1 MLSFLQTK
9 RFSWLAISSFFLC
22 GLWSLLTQELFWLAV
37 PFILVSTIPLFQL
50 IITKTEYL
58 YWLLLI
64 TLPLSTEYNFTPSL
78 GLDLPDEPLLI
89 ILSVVVLASIL
100 FNPSA
105 FRFIFKS
112 AITRWIIAI
121 VIWMFISLCYAPNQ
135 WLALKFILA
144 KTWYILPLVV
154 LTALIHE
161 RSSNFRKTVLYL
173 CIPLIIVVIQTLIR
187 HAFYGFDFVA
197 IKKTMGPFF
206 RNHVNYSAM
215 LVCLIPIGM
224 FLLQFTQNTLKK
236 NIIKLGLIVALIGL
250 FFAYSRGAWL
260 ALLIGM
266 IGYYLIKKNILGKTI
281 LIGVI
286 TIVMGLIVL
295 TNNNRFMQ
303 FAPEHD
309 ETIFHENFSE
319 HLNATIGLKD
329 ISNAERFHRWVAGI
343 RMVAEKP
350 WTGFGANSFYSNYQ
364 PYTASA
370 FKTWVSNNPEH
381 STVHNY
387 YLLIA
392 LEQGLPALILFGGF
406 FIYLLL
412 QAQQLY
418 HQFQQHYYRQIALSI
433 GVVLIMIAS
442 LNFTSD
448 LIETDKIGGLFWLAT
463 GLLISLKYHEQI
475 EKESVAI

>member
-1 MLSFLQTK
+1 MLSVLQTK
-9 RFSWLAISSFFLC
+9 KFSWLSISSFLLC
-22 GLWSLLTQELFWLAV
+22 GLWSLLTQEPYWLAV
-37 PFILVSTIPLFQL
+37 PFILIVAAPLFQL
-50 IITKTEYL
+50 IVTKTERL

-89 ILSVVVLASIL
+89 ILSVAVIASML
-100 FNPSA
+100 FNPSPY
-105 FRFIFKS
+105 RFIFKS
-112 AITRWIIAI
+112 SILKWIIAI
-121 VIWMFISLCYAPNQ
+121 IIWMFISLCYATNQ

-144 KTWYILPLVV
+144 KIWYILPLVV
-154 LTALIHE
+154 LTALIHQS
-161 RSSNFRKTVLYL
+161 SSNFRKTALYL
-173 CIPLIIVVIQTLIR
+173 CIPLTMVVIQTIIR
-187 HAFYGFDFVA
+187 HAFYGFDFVS

-215 LVCLIPIGM
+215 LVCLIPIG
-224 FLLQFTQNTLKK
+224 LLIHQFTNHFRTKK
-236 NIIKLGLIVALIGL
+236 LIKIGLAIAFLGL

-266 IGYYLIKKNILGKTI
+266 IGYFLIKKNILGKAI
-281 LIGVI
+281 LIGI
-286 TIVMGLIVL
+286 ISIIIGLIVL
-295 TNNNRFMQ
+295 INNNRFMQ

-350 WTGFGANSFYSNYQ
+350 WTGFGANSFYNNYQ
-364 PYTASA
+364 PYTAAA

-387 YLLIA
+387 YLLLA
-392 LEQGLPALILFGGF
+392 LEQGLPALILFAGF
-406 FIYLLL
+406 FVYLLL
-412 QAQQLY
+412 LTQQLY
-418 HQFQQHYYRQIALSI
+418 HQFQQNYYRQISLGL
-433 GVVLIMIAS
+433 GVLLIMIAS

-463 GLLISLKYHEQI
+463 GILISLKHHQKI
-475 EKESVAI
+475 EKTTLAI

>member
-1 MLSFLQTK
+1 MQAFLQTK
-9 RFSWLAISSFFLC
+9 QFSWLAIGCFFIC
-22 GLWSLLTQELFWLAV
+22 GLWSLLMQEPYWLAI
-37 PFILVSTIPLFQL
+37 PFILIAAIPIFNWMV
-50 IITKTEYL
+50 TKTEQV

-64 TLPLSTEYNFTPSL
+64 TLPLSTEFNFTPSL

-89 ILSVVVLASIL
+89 ILSIVVMASIL
-100 FNPSA
+100 FQPSQYK
-105 FRFIFKS
+105 FIFASPIFK
-112 AITRWIIAI
+112 WIIALL
-121 VIWMFISLCYAPNQ
+121 IWMLISLCYASNQ

-144 KTWYILPLVV
+144 KTWFILPLVF
-154 LTALIHE
+154 LTALIHQ
-161 RSSNFRKTVLYL
+161 RSNNFKKTALFL
-173 CIPLIIVVIQTLIR
+173 CIPLLFVVMQTLLR

-215 LVCLIPIGM
+215 LVCLIPIGI
-224 FLLQFTQNTLKK
+224 LLYGFTQQSRNK
-236 NIIKLGLIVALIGL
+236 NIIKISMGIALIGL

-260 ALLIGM
+260 ALLIGI
-266 IGYYLIKKNILGKTI
+266 IGYFLIKKNILGKAI
-281 LIGVI
+281 LFGIIGI
-286 TIVMGLIVL
+286 AIGLIVL
-295 TNNNRFMQ
+295 INNNRFMQ

-350 WTGFGANSFYSNYQ
+350 WTGFGANSFYNNYQ

-370 FKTWVSNNPEH
+370 FKTWVSDNQEH

-406 FIYLLL
+406 FIYLLI
-412 QAQQLY
+412 QTQQLY
-418 HQFQQHYYRQIALSI
+418 HQFQQNFYRQIALGL
-433 GVVLIMIAS
+433 GVLLIMIAS

-463 GLLISLKYHEQI
+463 GLLISLKYHLQI
-475 EKESVAI
+475 EKESMAY

>member
-1 MLSFLQTK
+1 MLNFLQTK
-9 RFSWLAISSFFLC
+9 KFSWLAISSFFLF
-22 GLWSLLTQELFWLAV
+22 GLWSLLVKEPYWLAI
-37 PFILVSTIPLFQL
+37 PFVILTITPVLKW
-50 IITKTEYL
+50 IVTRTEYL

-89 ILSVVVLASIL
+89 ILSATLIASIL
-100 FNPSA
+100 FNPSSYRYIIA
-105 FRFIFKS
+105 SPIFS
-112 AITRWIIAI
+112 WIIALLL
-121 VIWMFISLCYAPNQ
+121 WMLISLCYAPDQ

-144 KTWYILPLVV
+144 KTWFILPLVV
-154 LTALIHE
+154 LTAIIHQG
-161 RSSNFRKTVLYL
+161 SSNFRKTALYL
-173 CIPLIIVVIQTLIR
+173 TIPMILVVIQTIIR
-187 HAFYGFDFVA
+187 HAWYEFDFVA

-215 LVCLIPIGM
+215 LVCLIPIGI
-224 FLLQFTQNTLKK
+224 LLLAFTQHGRKK
-236 NIIKLGLIVALIGL
+236 NIIKISLGIAVLGL

-260 ALLIGM
+260 ALFVGI
-266 IGYYLIKKNILGKTI
+266 IGYFLIKKNMLGKFI
-281 LIGVI
+281 LIGTVTTAI
-286 TIVMGLIVL
+286 GLFILV
-295 TNNNRFMQ
+295 NNNRFMQ

-309 ETIFHENFSE
+309 ETIFHANFSE

-350 WTGFGANSFYSNYQ
+350 WTGFGANSFYNNYQ

-370 FKTWVSNNPEH
+370 FKTWVSDNQEH

-392 LEQGLPALILFGGF
+392 LEQGIPALILFGGF

-412 QAQQLY
+412 QTQQLY
-418 HQFQQHYYRQIALSI
+418 HQFQQNYYRQIAMGL
-433 GVVLIMIAS
+433 GVLFLMIAS

-463 GLLISLKYHEQI
+463 GLLISLKYHLQI
-475 EKESVAI
+475 EKEAIAF

>member
-1 MLSFLQTK
+1 MHPFLQTK
-9 RFSWLAISSFFLC
+9 QFSWLAISSFFLC
-22 GLWSLLTQELFWLAV
+22 GLWSMLTQEPYWLMV
-37 PFILVSTIPLFQL
+37 PFILVVAVPLFQL
-50 IITKTEYL
+50 IVSKTEFL

-64 TLPLSTEYNFTPSL
+64 ALPLSTEYNFTQSL

-89 ILSVVVLASIL
+89 ILSVAVFASGL

-105 FRFIFKS
+105 FQFIFRS
-112 AITRWIIAI
+112 TIFRWIIAI
-121 VIWMFISLCYAPNQ
+121 VIWMCISLCYAPNQ

-144 KTWYILPLVV
+144 KFWFILPLVV
-154 LTALIHE
+154 LTALIHQ
-161 RSSNFRKTVLYL
+161 RSSNFKKTALYL
-173 CIPLIIVVIQTLIR
+173 CVPLILIVVQTLIR

-215 LVCLIPIGM
+215 LVCLIPIG
-224 FLLQFTQNTLKK
+224 LLIHHFTQDLRKRK
-236 NIIKLGLIVALIGL
+236 IIKVGISIALLGL
-250 FFAYSRGAWL
+250 FFSYSRGAWL
-260 ALLIGM
+260 ALLVGM
-266 IGYYLIKKNILGKTI
+266 VGYYLIKKNILGKTI
-281 LIGVI
+281 LIGIV
-286 TIVMGLIVL
+286 TIAISLIVL
-295 TNNNRFMQ
+295 INNNWFMQ

-309 ETIFHENFSE
+309 ETIFHENFSA

-329 ISNAERFHRWVAGI
+329 ISNAERFHRWIAGI

-350 WTGFGANSFYSNYQ
+350 WTGFGANSFYNNYQ
-364 PYTASA
+364 PYTAAA

-387 YLLIA
+387 YLLLA
-392 LEQGLPALILFGGF
+392 LEQGVPALILFAGF

-412 QAQQLY
+412 QTQQLY
-418 HQFQQHYYRQIALSI
+418 HQFQQNYFRQIALAL
-433 GVVLIMIAS
+433 GVLLIMIAS

-448 LIETDKIGGLFWLAT
+448 LMETDKIGGLFWLAT
-463 GLLISLKYHEQI
+463 GMLISLKYHHQI

>member
-9 RFSWLAISSFFLC
+9 KFSWLAISSFFLC
-22 GLWSLLTQELFWLAV
+22 GLWSLLTQEPYCLAV
-37 PFILVSTIPLFQL
+37 PFILIAAAPLFQL
-50 IITKTEYL
+50 IVTKTERI

-89 ILSVVVLASIL
+89 ILSVAVAASIL
-100 FNPSA
+100 FNPSP
-105 FRFIFKS
+105 FRFIFESPIFK
-112 AITRWIIAI
+112 WIIAFL
-121 VIWMFISLCYAPNQ
+121 IWMCISLYYASNQ

-144 KTWYILPLVV
+144 KIWYLLPFVL
-154 LTALIHE
+154 LTALIHL
-161 RSSNFRKTVLYL
+161 RSSNFRKTALYI
-173 CIPLIIVVIQTLIR
+173 CIPLSLVVIQTLIR

-215 LVCLIPIGM
+215 LVCLIPIGI
-224 FLLQFTQNTLKK
+224 LILKFTQNSRKK
-236 NIIKLGLIVALIGL
+236 NIIRFGIGIALLGL

-260 ALLIGM
+260 ALLVGM
-266 IGYYLIKKNILGKTI
+266 IGYILIKKNILGKTI
-281 LIGVI
+281 LIGIISIVI
-286 TIVMGLIVL
+286 GLIVL
-295 TNNNRFMQ
+295 INNNRFMQ

-343 RMVAEKP
+343 RMVAEKS
-350 WTGFGANSFYSNYQ
+350 WTGFGANSFYNNYE
-364 PYTASA
+364 PYTAAA

-387 YLLIA
+387 FLLLA
-392 LEQGLPALILFGGF
+392 LEQGLPALILFAGF

-412 QAQQLY
+412 LTQELY
-418 HQFQQHYYRQIALSI
+418 HQFQQNYYRQISLGLGI
-433 GVVLIMIAS
+433 LLMMIAS

-448 LIETDKIGGLFWLAT
+448 LIETDKIGGLFWLTT
-463 GLLISLKYHEQI
+463 GILISLKHHQKI
-475 EKESVAI
+475 EKESLAI

>member
-1 MLSFLQTK
+1 MHHFLQTK
-9 RFSWLAISSFFLC
+9 KFSWLAISSFFLC
-22 GLWSLLTQELFWLAV
+22 GLWTLLTQETYWLAV
-37 PFILVSTIPLFQL
+37 PFILILAVPLFQL
-50 IITKTEYL
+50 IATKPEQI

-78 GLDLPDEPLLI
+78 GLDIPDEPLLI
-89 ILSVVVLASIL
+89 ILSVVVFASIL
-100 FNPSA
+100 FNPSI
-105 FRFIFKS
+105 FRFVFKSPIFK
-112 AITRWIIAI
+112 WIIAI

-144 KTWYILPLVV
+144 KSWFILPLVV
-154 LTALIHE
+154 LTALIHQQ
-161 RSSNFRKTVLYL
+161 SSNFRKTALYL
-173 CIPLIIVVIQTLIR
+173 CVPLIVIVIQTLIR

-215 LVCLIPIGM
+215 LVCLYPIGI
-224 FLLQFTQNTLKK
+224 LLFQFSQNKRKK
-236 NIIKLGLIVALIGL
+236 NIIKLGLLVALFGL

-260 ALLIGM
+260 ALLVGM
-266 IGYYLIKKNILGKTI
+266 IGYFLIKKNILGKTI
-281 LIGVI
+281 LIGIV
-286 TIVMGLIVL
+286 TIAISLIVL
-295 TNNNRFMQ
+295 INNNRFMQ

-309 ETIFHENFSE
+309 VTIFHENFSA

-350 WTGFGANSFYSNYQ
+350 WTGFGANSFYNNYQ
-364 PYTASA
+364 PYTAAA

-392 LEQGLPALILFGGF
+392 LEQGLPALILFAGF

-412 QAQQLY
+412 LTQQLY
-418 HQFQQHYYRQIALSI
+418 HQFQQNYYRQISLGL
-433 GVVLIMIAS
+433 GVLLIMIAS

-463 GLLISLKYHEQI
+463 GILISLKYHHQI
-475 EKESVAI
+475 EKETLAI

>member
-1 MLSFLQTK
+1 MQAFLQTK
-9 RFSWLAISSFFLC
+9 QFSWLAIGSFFLC
-22 GLWSLLTQELFWLAV
+22 GLWSLLMQEPYWLV
-37 PFILVSTIPLFQL
+37 IPFIFITAIPIFQW
-50 IITKTEYL
+50 IITKTVHL

-64 TLPLSTEYNFTPSL
+64 ALPLSTEYNFTPTL

-89 ILSVVVLASIL
+89 LLSVAIIASML
-100 FNPSA
+100 FNPLAYRSI
-105 FRFIFKS
+105 FISPIFK
-112 AITRWIIAI
+112 WIVALI
-121 VIWMFISLCYAPNQ
+121 VWMLISLCYAPNQ

-144 KTWYILPLVV
+144 KTWFILPLVV
-154 LTALIHE
+154 LTAMIHQE
-161 RSSNFRKTVLYL
+161 SGNYKKTALYL
-173 CIPLIIVVIQTLIR
+173 CIPMILIVFQAIVR

-215 LVCLIPIGM
+215 LVCLIPIGI
-224 FLLQFTQNTLKK
+224 LLRSFTQNSRRKK
-236 NIIKLGLIVALIGL
+236 IIQISLGIALLGL

-260 ALLIGM
+260 ALFVGM
-266 IGYYLIKKNILGKTI
+266 IGYFLIKKNILGKTI
-281 LIGVI
+281 LIG
-286 TIVMGLIVL
+286 IVSILIGLLVL
-295 TNNNRFMQ
+295 INNNRFMQ

-309 ETIFHENFSE
+309 ETIFHENFSA

-343 RMVAEKP
+343 RMVAKKP
-350 WTGFGANSFYSNYQ
+350 WTGFGANSFYNHYQ

-418 HQFQQHYYRQIALSI
+418 HHFQQNYYRQIALGI

-463 GLLISLKYHEQI
+463 GLLISLKQHQKI
-475 EKESVAI
+475 EKESLAV

>member
-9 RFSWLAISSFFLC
+9 KFYWLAICSFFLC
-22 GLWSLLTQELFWLAV
+22 GLLSLLTQETYWLTIPFFLVAAV
-37 PFILVSTIPLFQL
+37 PLFQL
-50 IITKTEYL
+50 IVTKTERV

-64 TLPLSTEYNFTPSL
+64 TIPLSTEYNFTPSL

-89 ILSVVVLASIL
+89 ILSVAVTASIL
-100 FNPSA
+100 FNPSP
-105 FRFIFKS
+105 FRFIFESLIFK
-112 AITRWIIAI
+112 WIIAI
-121 VIWMFISLCYAPNQ
+121 VIWICISLYYASNQ

-144 KTWYILPLVV
+144 KIWYLLPLVM
-154 LTALIHE
+154 LTALIHL
-161 RSSNFRKTVLYL
+161 RSSNFRKTALYI
-173 CIPLIIVVIQTLIR
+173 CIPLSLVVIQTLIR

-215 LVCLIPIGM
+215 LVCLIPIGIL
-224 FLLQFTQNTLKK
+224 LLQFTQHTRKRY
-236 NIIKLGLIVALIGL
+236 IIHLGLIIALLGL

-260 ALLIGM
+260 GLLVGI
-266 IGYYLIKKNILGKTI
+266 IGYYLIKKNILGKAI
-281 LIGVI
+281 LIGIISIVI
-286 TIVMGLIVL
+286 GLIVL
-295 TNNNRFMQ
+295 INNNRFMQ

-329 ISNAERFHRWVAGI
+329 ISNAERFHRWVAGV

-350 WTGFGANSFYSNYQ
+350 WTGFGANSFYNNYQ
-364 PYTASA
+364 PYTAAA

-387 YLLIA
+387 YLLLA
-392 LEQGLPALILFGGF
+392 LEQGLPALILFAGF

-412 QAQQLY
+412 LTQQLY
-418 HQFQQHYYRQIALSI
+418 HQFQQNYYRQISMGLGI
-433 GVVLIMIAS
+433 LLMMIAS

-448 LIETDKIGGLFWLAT
+448 LIETDKIGGLFWLTT
-463 GLLISLKYHEQI
+463 GILISLKHHQKI
-475 EKESVAI
+475 EKESLAI

>member
-1 MLSFLQTK
+1 MQAILQTK
-9 RFSWLAISSFFLC
+9 QFFWLAIGSFFIC
-22 GLWSLLTQELFWLAV
+22 GLWSLLMQEPYWLAI
-37 PFILVSTIPLFQL
+37 PFILIAAIPIFYWMV
-50 IITKTEYL
+50 TKTEDL

-64 TLPLSTEYNFTPSL
+64 ALPLSTEFNFTPSL

-89 ILSVVVLASIL
+89 ILSIVVVASIL
-100 FNPSA
+100 YQPSQY
-105 FRFIFKS
+105 RFIFAS
-112 AITRWIIAI
+112 PIFRWIIALT
-121 VIWMFISLCYAPNQ
+121 IWMLISLCYAPNQ
-135 WLALKFILA
+135 WLALKFMLA
-144 KTWYILPLVV
+144 KIWYILPLVI
-154 LTALIHE
+154 LTALTHQ
-161 RSSNFRKTVLYL
+161 RSSNFRKTALYL
-173 CIPLIIVVIQTLIR
+173 CMPLIILVIQVIIR

-215 LVCLIPIGM
+215 LVCMVPIGI
-224 FLLQFTQNTLKK
+224 LLLASTQNNRIK
-236 NIIKLGLIVALIGL
+236 NIIRISLGIAVLGL

-260 ALLIGM
+260 ALFVGM
-266 IGYYLIKKNILGKTI
+266 MGYFLIKKNILGKTI
-281 LIGVI
+281 LVGIM
-286 TIVMGLIVL
+286 TISIGLIVL
-295 TNNNRFMQ
+295 VNNNRFMQ

-350 WTGFGANSFYSNYQ
+350 WTGFGANSFFNNYQ

-370 FKTWVSNNPEH
+370 FKTWVSDNQEH

-406 FIYLLL
+406 FIYLLI
-412 QAQQLY
+412 QTQQLY
-418 HQFQQHYYRQIALSI
+418 HQFQQNFFRQIALGL
-433 GVVLIMIAS
+433 GVLLIMIAS

-463 GLLISLKYHEQI
+463 GLLISLKYHLQI
-475 EKESVAI
+475 EKESMAY

>member
-1 MLSFLQTK
+1 MQAFLQTK
-9 RFSWLAISSFFLC
+9 QFSWLAIGSFFIC
-22 GLWSLLTQELFWLAV
+22 GLWSLLMQEPYWLAI
-37 PFILVSTIPLFQL
+37 PFILIAAIPIFNWMV
-50 IITKTEYL
+50 TKTEHV

-64 TLPLSTEYNFTPSL
+64 TLPLSTEFNFTPSL

-89 ILSVVVLASIL
+89 ILSIAVITSIL
-100 FNPSA
+100 YQPSQ
-105 FRFIFKS
+105 FKFIFAS
-112 AITRWIIAI
+112 PIFRWIIALT
-121 VIWMFISLCYAPNQ
+121 IWMLISLCYAPNQ
-135 WLALKFILA
+135 WLALKFMLA
-144 KTWYILPLVV
+144 KTWYILPMVI
-154 LTALIHE
+154 LTSLIHQ
-161 RSSNFRKTVLYL
+161 RSSNFRKTAIYL
-173 CIPLIIVVIQTLIR
+173 CIPLIIVVIQVIIR

-215 LVCLIPIGM
+215 LVCLVPIGI
-224 FLLQFTQNTLKK
+224 LLLASTQNNRIK
-236 NIIKLGLIVALIGL
+236 NIIRISLGIAVLGL

-260 ALLIGM
+260 ALFVGM
-266 IGYYLIKKNILGKTI
+266 MGYFLIKKNILGKTI
-281 LIGVI
+281 LVGIM
-286 TIVMGLIVL
+286 TISIGLIVL
-295 TNNNRFMQ
+295 VNNNSFMQ

-463 GLLISLKYHEQI
+463 GLLISLKYHDQI

>member
-1 MLSFLQTK
+1 MLSFLQK
-9 RFSWLAISSFFLC
+9 KKFYWLAISSFFLC
-22 GLWSLLTQELFWLAV
+22 GLWSLLTQETYWLTIPFFLVAAV
-37 PFILVSTIPLFQL
+37 PLFQL
-50 IITKTEYL
+50 IVTKTERV

-64 TLPLSTEYNFTPSL
+64 TIPLSTEYNFTPSL

-89 ILSVVVLASIL
+89 ILSVAVTASIL
-100 FNPSA
+100 FNPSP
-105 FRFIFKS
+105 FRFIFESLIFK
-112 AITRWIIAI
+112 WIIAI
-121 VIWMFISLCYAPNQ
+121 VIWMCISLYYASNQ

-144 KTWYILPLVV
+144 KIWYLLPLVM
-154 LTALIHE
+154 LTALIHL
-161 RSSNFRKTVLYL
+161 RSSNFRKTALYI
-173 CIPLIIVVIQTLIR
+173 CIPLSLVVIQTLIR

-215 LVCLIPIGM
+215 LVCLIPIGIL
-224 FLLQFTQNTLKK
+224 LLQFTQHTRKRY
-236 NIIKLGLIVALIGL
+236 IIHLGLIIALLGL

-260 ALLIGM
+260 GILVGI
-266 IGYYLIKKNILGKTI
+266 IGYYLIKKNILGKAI
-281 LIGVI
+281 LIGIISIVI
-286 TIVMGLIVL
+286 GLIVL
-295 TNNNRFMQ
+295 INNNRFMQ

-329 ISNAERFHRWVAGI
+329 ISNAERFHRWVAGV

-350 WTGFGANSFYSNYQ
+350 WTGFGANSFYNNYQ
-364 PYTASA
+364 PYTAAA

-387 YLLIA
+387 YLLLA
-392 LEQGLPALILFGGF
+392 LEQGLPALILFAGF

-412 QAQQLY
+412 LTQQLY
-418 HQFQQHYYRQIALSI
+418 HQFQQNYYRQISMGLGI
-433 GVVLIMIAS
+433 LLMMIAS

-448 LIETDKIGGLFWLAT
+448 LIETDKIGGLFWLTT
-463 GLLISLKYHEQI
+463 GILISLKHHQKI
-475 EKESVAI
+475 EKESLAI

>member
-1 MLSFLQTK
+1 MLPFLQSK
-9 RFSWLAISSFFLC
+9 KFSWLAISSFFLF
-22 GLWSLLTQELFWLAV
+22 GLWSLVTQEPYWLIV
-37 PFILVSTIPLFQL
+37 PFILVATIPFVQL
-50 IITKTEYL
+50 IVTKTEYL

-89 ILSVVVLASIL
+89 LLSVTVFASCL
-100 FNPSA
+100 FKPSA
-105 FRFIFKS
+105 FQFIFKS
-112 AITRWIIAI
+112 PIFRWIIAMA
-121 VIWMFISLCYAPNQ
+121 IWMCISLCYAPNQ

-144 KTWYILPLVV
+144 KIWYIIPLVF
-154 LTALIHE
+154 LTALIHQ
-161 RSSNFRKTVLYL
+161 RSSNFRKTALYL
-173 CIPLIIVVIQTLIR
+173 CIPLILIVIQTLIR

-215 LVCLIPIGM
+215 LVCLIPVG
-224 FLLQFTQNTLKK
+224 LLIHHFTQDLRKR
-236 NIIKLGLIVALIGL
+236 NIIKIGISIALMGL

-260 ALLIGM
+260 ALLAGM

-281 LIGVI
+281 LLSIV
-286 TIVMGLIVL
+286 TIAISLIVL
-295 TNNNRFMQ
+295 MNNNYFMQ

-309 ETIFHENFSE
+309 ETIFHENFSD

-329 ISNAERFHRWVAGI
+329 ISNAERFHRWVAGV

-350 WTGFGANSFYSNYQ
+350 WTGFGANSFFNNYQ
-364 PYTASA
+364 PYTAAA

-387 YLLIA
+387 YLLLA
-392 LEQGLPALILFGGF
+392 LEQGVPALILFGGF

-412 QAQQLY
+412 QTQQLY
-418 HQFQQHYYRQIALSI
+418 HQFQQNYFRQIALAL
-433 GVVLIMIAS
+433 GVLLIMIAS

-448 LIETDKIGGLFWLAT
+448 LIETDKIGGLYWLAA
-463 GLLISLKYHEQI
+463 GILIGLKYHLQV
-475 EKESVAI
+475 EKESVAF